1 MTLPRRSLRR
11 GLGGSLVALLVAA
24 AALLAPVAQAAG
36 GAAGGTGRVV
46 RQVGTQNPGHV
57 PRGYW
62 LAAANGGVFSYGN
75 APFKGSVGALNKPIV
90 GMATTPLGDGYWM
103 AASDGGIF
111 AFNVPFLGS
120 TGNLKLNQPI
130 VAVAATPTGQG
141 YWLVASDGGIF
152 AFGDAAFF
160 GSTGSTP

>member
-1 MTLPRRSLRR
+1 RSLRR
-11 GLGGSLVALLVAA
+11 GVGGSLVGLLVAVAGAVLSAPAAPPAQAGRA
-24 AALLAPVAQAAG
+24 AA
-36 GAAGGTGRVV
+36 GRVV

-75 APFKGSVGALNKPIV
+75 APFKGSVGTLNKPIV

-120 TGNLKLNQPI
+120 TGGNTLNQPV
-130 VAVAATPTGQG
+130 VA
-141 YWLVASDGGIF
+141 I
-152 AFGDAAFF
+152 
-160 GSTGSTP
+160 